1 VIEDL
6 LATFGPLMGLA
17 IGGLAILHRL
27 EAESAGAAEYDEVRD
42 GRMPPLRR
50 RLYWYL
56 IGFGLIAGV
65 LILDPEADTTLHLQL
80 GDRLPAILFGIVYA
94 LIGVG
99 QAVAFAMWRY
109 GRLRF
114 PPAESYPGALINDIA
129 TAFIDEAVFRGIV
142 LGYLVLVTDAIGFSP
157 WIAIL
162 AATLVYVLATRVAAR
177 GRPPYMLFFTFGIGM
192 IGGYLTLVTGGI
204 GAAFLGHAVARFSV
218 FLVTGHAGQVTWRG
232 TEEEEIERVRR
243 PPEGWRVVKD
253 RS

>member
-1 VIEDL
+1 MDDL

-17 IGGLAILHRL
+17 LGGLAVLHRL
-27 EAESAGAAEYDEVRD
+27 EAESAGAAEYDELED
-42 GRMPPLRR
+42 GRMPPFRR

-56 IGFGLIAGV
+56 IGLGLIASV
-65 LILDPEADTTLHLQL
+65 MVLDPEADTTLHLQL
-80 GDRLPAILFGIVYA
+80 GERLPAILFGIVYA

-109 GRLRF
+109 RRLRF
-114 PPAESYPGALINDIA
+114 PPPASYPGALVNDVA

-142 LGYLVLVTDAIGFSP
+142 LGYFVLATDAIGFSP
-157 WIAIL
+157 WVAIL
-162 AATLVYVLATRVAAR
+162 AAALLYVLATRVAAR
-177 GRPPYMLFFTFGIGM
+177 GRPPYMLFFTFGVGI

-232 TEEEEIERVRR
+232 TEEEEIERERR
-243 PPEGWRVVKD
+243 PPKGWSVVKD
-253 RS
+253 RH